1 MKFANH
7 HLFSFSITRLLF
19 LTVFIATLSGCES
32 EVPVTQPLA
41 TPSSTVQSHDGS
53 PGENSAV
60 EEGDAS
66 LLDEGMVN
74 PGHEDKPDWFA
85 MSFLDIRDDVVEAA
99 AADKRVILYFFQDG
113 CPYCKKLLDT
123 NFSLRDTVEKTRAN
137 YEVIAINMWGD
148 RDVTDFDGEETTEK
162 EFAKS
167 LGIMFTPTLLFLN
180 EEPNIVLRLNGYYP
194 PHKFNAALDYAAEYN
209 GSNPGFREYLAQ
221 VSPVSASG
229 MLHHDPAFLTPEAAF
244 QNKESDKPL
253 LLMFEQ
259 KECAPCDELHLDILQ
274 RPESREQ
281 LERFDVVLLDMWSQ
295 EKIERPDGKSSTVA
309 EWAKELNVQYAPSLV
324 FLDRDAKEV
333 FRTEAYLKAF
343 HIQSS
348 MDYVASGAYREQPSF
363 QRFISARAAE
373 LEAQG
378 VHINL
383 MD

>member
-1 MKFANH
+1 MRLVNP
-7 HLFSFSITRLLF
+7 HLRFSSLVRAACLAGCLGM
-19 LTVFIATLSGCES
+19 LSGCES

-41 TPSSTVQSHDGS
+41 PPVSTVQSTDGS
-53 PGENSAV
+53 LGENSAV

-85 MSFLDIRDDVVEAA
+85 MSFLDIRDDVSEAA

-113 CPYCKKLLDT
+113 CPYCKKLLNT
-123 NFSLRDTVEKTRAN
+123 NFSLQDTVEKTRAN
-137 YEVIAINMWGD
+137 YEIIAINMWGD
-148 RDVTDFDGEETTEK
+148 RDFDGKETTEK

-221 VSPVSASG
+221 VSPVPASG
-229 MLHHDPAFLTPEAAF
+229 ILHRDPDFLTPAVAF

-274 RPESREQ
+274 RSESREQ
-281 LERFDVVLLDMWSQ
+281 LERFDVVLLDIWSQ
-295 EKIERPDGKSSTVA
+295 ETIERPDGKSSTVA
-309 EWAKELNVQYAPSLV
+309 EWAEELNVQYAPSLV
-324 FLDRDAKEV
+324 FLDREAKEV

-363 QRFISARAAE
+363 QRFIAARAAA
-373 LEAQG
+373 LEEQG
-378 VHINL
+378 AHINL